1 MTGKA
6 IVAALNASKRTV
18 CTAESLTAGLV
29 SAALCDVPGASGC
42 VLGGVTA
49 YQDAVKEEKLG
60 VSPKTIGRHS
70 AVSAACAREMAKGV
84 REKFDADFA
93 LSTTGYAG
101 PTGEDVGL
109 VFVGLATR
117 TRTVVRR
124 LRLSGSRQGIRR
136 MTVQLAL
143 YFLQKEIENHGE
155 GKEHQEGR

>member
-1 MTGKA
+1 MTA
-6 IVAALNASKRTV
+6 QSIIDRLNASQRTV

-29 SAALCDVPGASGC
+29 SAALCNVPGASGC
-42 VLGGVTA
+42 VLGGVAA
-49 YQDAVKEEKLG
+49 YQDQVKERLLS
-60 VSPKTIGRHS
+60 VSPQTIASRT
-70 AVSAACAREMAKGV
+70 AVSAACAREMAEGA

-101 PTGEDVGL
+101 PGGEEVGL

-117 TRTVVRR
+117 MGTAVRR
-124 LRLSGSRQGIRR
+124 LRLTGSRQGIRR
-136 MTVQLAL
+136 MTAQLAL